1 MWVAMLSPSSFRA
14 DALGALSEFL
24 EDIEENP
31 ALRAASTLRAMDR
44 LGDALLLIE
53 ETASVETPGSLL
65 LQDVAL
71 GALLPHGLRLA
82 FQPIRRRNCRPSM
95 RLQLGGSRT
104 SAPSRQSTPL
114 PAGKHSAE
122 YCRRSFRHLK
132 STKIV

>member
-31 ALRAASTLRAMDR
+31 ALRAAATLSAMDR
-44 LGDALLLIE
+44 LRDALLLIE

-71 GALLPHGLRLA
+71 WHGSC
-82 FQPIRRRNCRPSM
+82 CR
-95 RLQLGGSRT
+95 GC
-104 SAPSRQSTPL
+104 
-114 PAGKHSAE
+114 AE
-122 YCRRSFRHLK
+122 DCSDKAESNKRE
-132 STKIV
+132 